1 MTRTFIIKKMI
12 RRLVELLCLAVIITV
27 LTALLY
33 TVMSILS
40 HRVLIREALK
50 SMPRPILLAWL
61 AYLLF
66 NQNVRDYDKKS
77 REETKMI
84 RDVESHFLERC
95 PGKAISGHFR
105 YGRKLTWYAWLRTD
119 TEEEYRAT
127 EIKEEG
133 CAFLAIHNAA
143 TGKLI
148 SSLSYPV
155 SYKETGADKVR
166 RVKEKLQELSGSP
179 VYTIEYAG
187 EDGRQ
192 RPLLPYILFETK
204 DKDRYL
210 AIEITADNLQVRLIY
225 DLQTCSV
232 IDSWTVETSTQ

>member
-12 RRLVELLCLAVIITV
+12 GRLVELLCLAVIITV

-50 SMPRPILLAWL
+50 SMPRPILLAWI

-66 NQNVRDYDKKS
+66 NQNVKDYDKKS

-95 PGKAISGHFR
+95 PGKATSR
-105 YGRKLTWYAWLRTD
+105 YFHCSRRLAWYAWLRTD
-119 TEEEYRAT
+119 TEKEYRAT
-127 EIKEEG
+127 EIREEG
-133 CAFLAIHNAA
+133 CAFLVIHDAA

-148 SSLSYPV
+148 SFLSYPA

-179 VYTIEYAG
+179 VYTIEYTG

-210 AIEITADNLQVRLIY
+210 AIEITADDLQIRLIY
-225 DLQTCSV
+225 DLQTCGV
-232 IDSWTVETSTQ
+232 IDSWVVKTSKQ